1 MLRGRAH
8 VWGAGRRL
16 LWRYGLLRAE
26 TLHFARS
33 AACTNGR
40 ASMLQ
45 ASVLRPR
52 LRAHV
57 LCPRLRAHV
66 LRP

>member
-33 AACTNGR
+33 AACTYGR
-40 ASMLQ
+40 TSMLQ
-45 ASVLRPR
+45 ASVLRAHL
-52 LRAHV
+52 LRAS
-57 LCPRLRAHV
+57 LRAHV